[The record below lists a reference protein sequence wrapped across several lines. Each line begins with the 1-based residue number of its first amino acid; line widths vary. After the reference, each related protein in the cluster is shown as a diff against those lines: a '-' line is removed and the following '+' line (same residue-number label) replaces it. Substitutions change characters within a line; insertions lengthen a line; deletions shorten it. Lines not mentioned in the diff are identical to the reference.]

1 MKNEHQNEVEI
12 FNFEICVS
20 GKIDKNSPKKE
31 QNSAWAIFEKLKK
44 MKFKKLNQDWFVNK
58 RI

>member
-44 MKFKKLNQDWFVNK
+44 MKFKKLNQY
-58 RI
+58 